1 MKFQS
6 SFIKR
11 EGAFLSMLQKLLLNT
26 YFEQHLQTAASVQ
39 MQQWFQTTNAYEAK
53 KDIAKIDCQNVFKA
67 LL

>member
-1 MKFQS
+1 
-6 SFIKR
+6 
-11 EGAFLSMLQKLLLNT
+11 MLQKLLLNT

-53 KDIAKIDCQNVFKA
+53 KDIAKIDCQNVFEA